1 MKNYLHFIKF
11 SYYAGGVEF
20 PIVFALLGIEV
31 LSVIL
36 SNFVTGVAVI
46 VLCTIVPL
54 LMVACMIPIAVI
66 VRKRYKECN
75 KYRTSDS
82 FVARKTLTG
91 RKVVSMKVSED
102 LTLCPLMTVKNAI
115 LSLGNGKYMC
125 ATHETVINQL
135 KKSKYVKNIQV
146 TKKPIGYINLTKIR
160 KQYGKCNACISCK
173 HKQNCPAFKETKKR
187 DAYGVTFEIK
197 L

>member
-11 SYYAGGVEF
+11 SYYAGGIEF
-20 PIVFALLGIEV
+20 PIVFALLGIEI

-36 SNFVTGVAVI
+36 SNYVTGAAIIILGTV
-46 VLCTIVPL
+46 VPL
-54 LMVACMIPIAVI
+54 LMMACMIPIAVV

-102 LTLCPLMTVKNAI
+102 LTLCPLMTVKNEI
-115 LSLGNGKYMC
+115 LSLGNGKYIC
-125 ATHETVINQL
+125 ATHETVISQL
-135 KKSKYVKNIQV
+135 QKSKYVKNIQV

-160 KQYGKCNACISCK
+160 KQYEKCNACINCKYNKSCDV
-173 HKQNCPAFKETKKR
+173 FKKTKKR
-187 DAYGVTFEIK
+187 DAYGVTFEVK